1 MRKICSKS
9 TLKENEIEMQTSM
22 QRVNILKI
30 GGLVRSMQNI
40 KYENCENRKLREIC
54 NKYVQRNAE

>member
-9 TLKENEIEMQTSM
+9 TLKENGIETSM